1 MHPPTG
7 NKPRMTRIARVKK
20 IRVIRMIR
28 GSCCF
33 LFALSLLCTSARG
46 DGGALR
52 LSQRIGGRMVSVFT
66 SPTPLRAGRVDVS
79 VYVQDAASADP
90 IERAEVFVTAAPLDR
105 RGDAIRRRATVD
117 QATNKLFQAAEFDL
131 PEAGRWRFPIETDD
145 PRRPG
150 TLSFEAGLAGPPP
163 RWRALAPW
171 IGWPWL
177 VIAAFISRQ
186 FLLHHSSNFR
196 LKRLRKL

>member
-1 MHPPTG
+1 
-7 NKPRMTRIARVKK
+7 MTRIARMKK
-20 IRVIRMIR
+20 IRVIRVIR
-28 GSCCF
+28 AICGSCFF
-33 LFALSLLCTSARG
+33 LVALSLLCTSARG

-90 IERAEVFVTAAPLDR
+90 IGRAEVFVTAAPLDR
-105 RGDAIRRRATVD
+105 HGESIRRRATVD

-131 PEAGRWRFPIETDD
+131 PEAGRWRFSIEADD
-145 PRRPG
+145 PRQPG
-150 TLSFEAGLAGPPP
+150 TLSFEADLAGPPP